1 MPMFKIYKLP
11 LLVVSVLGYIVILF
25 TFSGSVIPAYG
36 QDNTHGIPSMGKG
49 PYEVIMFSDYFCPPC
64 KRIDTKAEPLMKELL
79 ATGKVKITF
88 IDVPFNPST
97 PVYARHYLYAVNA
110 GSNDEKICRIRK
122 ALFKAAQEKRI
133 ETKEALV
140 SYLKEEKIEWKMFD
154 EKPVFAMMSN
164 MIRQNKIERTPT
176 CVIRYAVTGESKYV
190 GDEDIWNGLMQLK
203 AMLKPGK
210 K

>member
-1 MPMFKIYKLP
+1 MLKLKRFP
-11 LLVVSVLGYIVILF
+11 LLLVSVLGYLTILL
-25 TFSGSVIPAYG
+25 TFSGSVTPAYG
-36 QDNTHGIPSMGKG
+36 QDKISGVPSMGKG

-64 KRIDTKAEPLMKELL
+64 RRIDTKAEPLMKELL
-79 ATGKVKITF
+79 ATGKVRITF
-88 IDVPFNPST
+88 VDVPFNPVT

-110 GSNDEKICRIRK
+110 GSHDEEIFKTRK

-140 SYLKEEKIEWKMFD
+140 SYLKEEKIGWKMFD

-164 MIRQNKIERTPT
+164 MIMQNKIEKTPT
-176 CVIRYAVTGESKYV
+176 CVIRYAVAGESKYV
-190 GDEDIWNGLMQLK
+190 GDEEIWNGLMQLK
-203 AMLKPGK
+203 ATLKPGK